1 MPEISIADIT
11 RDLFEMALSGDMTG
25 TVTIIQEVLSLDR
38 FYCVAA
44 PDTTMDDWQR
54 RNYAAYINNKEL
66 YLFLDQM
73 NATDFAVIND
83 LMVENTPMVACFPIK
98 AIRAMLQ
105 EYRDKG
111 LITSVRIY
119 ANLPF
124 YVTCEPDFDALT
136 LPPTVAEP
144 QEQGNQPKLAVSP
157 DSITHAKAILDTAEP
172 AKRVKLDTSDSYR
185 NLHTMIDRLLRD
197 NKISPASVDEALNL
211 PTGMTGRFIMDL
223 KGDSTPEKIVRQ
235 YLAIFDLEPYLYQF
249 KGQCAETASELN
261 ASQVDE
267 HPIRPAGVRTEER
280 FKLERVRRG
289 KDSNGVYVYQL
300 TLRSPERQITEIVS
314 TPTGYVVGKEYEV
327 TGLDSDVP
335 VSVKDATDV
344 LDAPSE
350 AKLAAV
356 TAKLAAKMPTTYQ
369 EPLSEDEEHTE
380 QRKND
385 IIRYLKRQEG
395 CNSKDAE
402 KKYAALVWE
411 EDILEEFWQYI
422 RTGKGGKIK
431 IHNYTST
438 ILIKELGFRPYEAY
452 CQLVALRKKPQ
463 ETKQMLKY
471 RKTDPQYKQ
480 KKS

>member
-1 MPEISIADIT
+1 M
-11 RDLFEMALSGDMTG
+11 
-25 TVTIIQEVLSLDR
+25 
-38 FYCVAA
+38 
-44 PDTTMDDWQR
+44 
-54 RNYAAYINNKEL
+54 
-66 YLFLDQM
+66 
-73 NATDFAVIND
+73 
-83 LMVENTPMVACFPIK
+83 
-98 AIRAMLQ
+98 
-105 EYRDKG
+105 
-111 LITSVRIY
+111 
-119 ANLPF
+119 
-124 YVTCEPDFDALT
+124 
-136 LPPTVAEP
+136 
-144 QEQGNQPKLAVSP
+144 
-157 DSITHAKAILDTAEP
+157 
-172 AKRVKLDTSDSYR
+172 
-185 NLHTMIDRLLRD
+185 
-197 NKISPASVDEALNL
+197 
-211 PTGMTGRFIMDL
+211 
-223 KGDSTPEKIVRQ
+223 
-235 YLAIFDLEPYLYQF
+235 EPYLYQF